1 MHPFVEDVA
10 DGQVPIVIHVI
21 DEVVDV
27 RRLVG
32 GSFHDFHLAV
42 EERRL
47 GAGEFI
53 PHADGEV
60 DGTNVVV
67 LCASGIWVPAI
78 GLHLNNLLQPLGR
91 AIKLSGR
98 CRGW

>member
-1 MHPFVEDVA
+1 
-10 DGQVPIVIHVI
+10 
-21 DEVVDV
+21 
-27 RRLVG
+27 
-32 GSFHDFHLAV
+32 
-42 EERRL
+42 
-47 GAGEFI
+47 
-53 PHADGEV
+53 
-60 DGTNVVV
+60 V